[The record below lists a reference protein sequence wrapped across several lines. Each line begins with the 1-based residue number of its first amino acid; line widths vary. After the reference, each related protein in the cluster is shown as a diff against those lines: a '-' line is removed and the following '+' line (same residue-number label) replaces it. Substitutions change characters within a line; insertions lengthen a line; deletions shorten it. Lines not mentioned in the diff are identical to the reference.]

1 MSTETVLDLLE
12 LGIVPQSARALGQ
25 TLTPIANGSRRRL
38 ANGDLVSRKRNSF
51 EKFSST
57 ISFSDTYAPAFG
69 NLWAGDIVTVYCVCE
84 FNEKVGK
91 PFARPAVP
99 GSVIYRDAVGKVV
112 SHGEDETVAPVGAV
126 WRTYRPI
133 IVFMVDGWDM
143 DADEYAAI
151 VSSSLQL
158 LEV

>member
-1 MSTETVLDLLE
+1 MTTETVLDLVE

-38 ANGDLVSRKRNSF
+38 ANGELVSRKRVSF
-51 EKFSST
+51 EKFAST

-69 NLWAGDIVTVYCVCE
+69 DLWAGETITVYCVCE
-84 FNEKVGK
+84 INEKVGR
-91 PFARPAVP
+91 PFQRPPVP
-99 GSVIYRDAVGKVV
+99 GSVIYRDAGGKVV
-112 SHGEDETVAPVGAV
+112 PHGSDETVAPVGAL

-143 DADEYAAI
+143 DTDEYAAV
-151 VSSSLQL
+151 VSSTLNL
-158 LEV
+158 FEA